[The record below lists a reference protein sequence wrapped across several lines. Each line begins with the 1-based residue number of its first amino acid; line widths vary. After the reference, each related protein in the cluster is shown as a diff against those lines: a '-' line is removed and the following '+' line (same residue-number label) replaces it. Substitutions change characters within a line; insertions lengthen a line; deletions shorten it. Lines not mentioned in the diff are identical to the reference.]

1 MKKQTKKTTLTL
13 KLCESA
19 IMIAL
24 ATILSLLK
32 LVELPYGGSITFASM
47 LPMVVIAYR
56 HGVPWGLLTATVHG
70 IMQFILGTSSL
81 SYVTGW
87 ASVCAVIVL
96 DYILAFALIGLG
108 GVFRKM
114 KGQRTS
120 LVLGALLAGVL
131 RYVCHVISGATV
143 WAGLSIPTGDALS
156 YSFIY
161 NATYMIPETVVLCLT
176 AFYLGGALDFSKASL
191 APIKKEGRGR
201 LTWLSHVGTAALIA
215 ALVYD
220 TVAVFACLQNG
231 ESGEFDI
238 TGLAGVNWQ
247 SVVIVSVSGLVL
259 CAAFMIIPKMVSK
272 KN

>member
-1 MKKQTKKTTLTL
+1 MKTQTKKRTITL

-19 IMIAL
+19 VMIAL

-47 LPMVVIAYR
+47 LPIVIIAYR
-56 HGVPWGLLTATVHG
+56 HGAVWGLLTGLVHG
-70 IMQFILGTSSL
+70 TMQFILGTSVL

-87 ASVCAVIVL
+87 ASVCAVVVL
-96 DYILAFALIGLG
+96 DYVLAFALIGFG
-108 GVFRKM
+108 GAFKKM
-114 KGQRTS
+114 KSQRTA
-120 LVLGALLAGVL
+120 LVLGALLAGAL
-131 RYVCHVISGATV
+131 RYACHVISGATV
-143 WAGLSIPTGDALS
+143 WAGLSIPTGDALA

-191 APIKKEGRGR
+191 APLKKEEKGK
-201 LTWLSHVGTAALIA
+201 LSVLSHVGAASLVA

-220 TVAVFACLQNG
+220 TAAVFSCLQNG

-238 TGLAGVNWQ
+238 TGLAAVNWTG
-247 SVVIVSVSGLVL
+247 VTIVSVLGLVL
-259 CAAFMIIPKMVSK
+259 CITLVIIPKAVSK